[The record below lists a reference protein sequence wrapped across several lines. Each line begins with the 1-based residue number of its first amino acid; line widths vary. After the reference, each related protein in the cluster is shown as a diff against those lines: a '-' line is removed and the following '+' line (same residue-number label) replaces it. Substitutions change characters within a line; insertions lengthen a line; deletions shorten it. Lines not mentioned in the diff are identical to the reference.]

1 MLMNILVA
9 IGLAV
14 LVALYKFLPDKKIF
28 VGVCLAGLT
37 VFGVSAFVH
46 HMNAKTAEDIREQ
59 QAQVYKM
66 RMAFVAWYANYQ
78 KDIDRLDRNWQLY
91 HSIIENLKSAEVYEY
106 STYEQLDELS
116 RDAIDEQIHIHN
128 LQVPPEL
135 DAESAELLES
145 VLQKTRTYSDAQTKV
160 ITTVKDAANPESVTD
175 LNALNAK
182 IRDVTLRESP
192 EILFTASEIAEIRDR
207 LTMNGEPE

>member
-1 MLMNILVA
+1 MLLN
-9 IGLAV
+9 V
-14 LVALYKFLPDKKIF
+14 LVVIGAAILFALYKFLPDKKIF
-28 VGVCLAGLT
+28 AGVCVAGLF

-46 HMNAKTAEDIREQ
+46 HMNMKTAEEIREQ
-59 QAQVYKM
+59 QAQLHKM
-66 RMAFVAWYANYQ
+66 RAAFVAWYANYQ

-91 HSIIENLKSAEVYEY
+91 HSIVENLKSAEVYEY

-128 LQVPPEL
+128 LTVPPEL
-135 DAESAELLES
+135 DEESAELLES
-145 VLQKTRTYSDAQTKV
+145 VLQKTRAYSDAQTKV

-192 EILFTASEIAEIRDR
+192 EILFTSSEIAEIRDR
-207 LTMNGEPE
+207 LTAEEQE